1 MFRQLLRSLRARRA
15 VAHNEDGIRLWL
27 AGDLAGAEGAFRRA
41 LDAHPAHAPACSNL
55 GMVVWD
61 QRRLDE
67 ALPLLVRAVQLDP
80 VHVGARLNLGNALL
94 IGNRIDDGIAQLRE
108 VLRLDPGNAKAHGSL
123 LKPLLDVCDWD
134 GAAALASSFAE
145 RWASRPDDPLL
156 EGVLPFTS
164 LLVPL
169 PPAMRLDLARR
180 YAARV
185 SAAVGPPLPGAS
197 PRRPGERLRVGY
209 ASADFH
215 NHATAHLA
223 AGLFERHDRRRFEV
237 IAYSYGIDDGSEYRA
252 RLQAAFDRFVDVRHE
267 THRAIAERIARDGVD
282 ILVDLKGHTGE
293 GRPEIFALRPAPVQV
308 NYLGYPGSTGAD
320 FIDYI
325 LADRVVIPEADRRW
339 FSERV
344 AYLPAS
350 YQVNDD
356 QQPIAEGAPSR
367 AACGLPDVGVVFC
380 SFNKHYKIERA
391 LFDAWLRILAAVPGS
406 VLWLLGGHGE
416 KRLRR
421 AAVAGGIDPQR
432 LVFAGKL
439 PKPEHLARHRLAD
452 LFLDTH
458 HVNAHTT
465 ASDALWAGLPL
476 LTVPGSSFAGRVAA
490 SLLRAIGLPE
500 LIAPT
505 LEAYEQRA
513 IELAR
518 APAALAALRTRLA
531 ANRRVM
537 PLFDTERYARDLE
550 RAFERM
556 HELRGAGRPA
566 EAFEVEAA

>member
-1 MFRQLLRSLRARRA
+1 VLAQLLRSLRGRRA
-15 VAHNEDGIRLWL
+15 VAHNEAGIRRWV
-27 AGDLAGAEGAFRRA
+27 AGDLAGAEAAFRRA
-41 LDAHPAHAPACSNL
+41 LAAEPAHAPACSNL

-67 ALPLLVRAVQLDP
+67 AMTLLVRAVRLDP
-80 VHVGARLNLGNALL
+80 AHVGARLNLANALL
-94 IGNRIDDGIAQLRE
+94 VGNRMEDGIAQLRE

-134 GAAALASSFAE
+134 GAGALAAE
-145 RWASRPDDPLL
+145 LAARWTARPDDPLL
-156 EGVLPFTS
+156 AGFLPFTT

-169 PPAMRLDLARR
+169 PPDMRLDLARR

-185 SAAVGPPLPGAS
+185 SAAVGGPLPA
-197 PRRPGERLRVGY
+197 RPVRAPGGRVRLAY

-223 AGLFERHDRRRFEV
+223 AGLFERHDRGRFEV
-237 IAYSYGIDDGSEYRA
+237 IAYSYGIDDGSAYRA
-252 RLQAAFDRFVDVRHE
+252 RLAAAFDRFVDVRAD

-293 GRPEIFALRPAPVQV
+293 ARPEIFALRPAPVQV
-308 NYLGYPGSTGAD
+308 NYLGYPGTTGAA

-325 LADRVVIPEADRRW
+325 VADRVVIPEEDRRW

-356 QQPIAEGAPSR
+356 RQPIAAAAPSR
-367 AACGLPDVGVVFC
+367 AACGLPEAGFVFC

-391 LFDAWLRILAAVPGS
+391 VFDAWMRILAAVPGS

-416 KRLRR
+416 RRLR
-421 AAVAGGIDPQR
+421 AAAAARGVDPAR

-465 ASDALWAGLPL
+465 AADALWAGLPL
-476 LTVPGSSFAGRVAA
+476 LTFPGASFAGRVAA
-490 SLLRAIGLPE
+490 SLLHAIGVPD
-500 LIAPT
+500 LIVPSLA
-505 LEAYEQRA
+505 AYEERA

-518 APAALAALRTRLA
+518 APGELAALRRRLE
-531 ANRRVM
+531 ANRRTR
-537 PLFDTERYARDLE
+537 PLFDTGGFARDLE

-556 HELRGAGRPA
+556 HQVRVTGRPPEGFA
-566 EAFEVEAA
+566 VEPA

>member
-1 MFRQLLRSLRARRA
+1 VFRRLLESLRARRA
-15 VAHNEDGIRLWL
+15 VAHNEDGIRRWL

-67 ALPLLVRAVQLDP
+67 AMPLLVRAVQLDP
-80 VHVGARLNLGNALL
+80 AHVGARLNLGSALL

-108 VLRLDPGNAKAHGSL
+108 VLRLDPENAKAHGSL

-134 GAAALASSFAE
+134 GAADLASKLAE

-185 SAAVGPPLPGAS
+185 SAAAGPPLPVAP
-197 PRRPGERLRVGY
+197 PRRPGERLRVAY

-237 IAYSYGIDDGSEYRA
+237 IAYSYGIDDASEYRA
-252 RLQAAFDRFVDVRHE
+252 RLKAAFDRFVDVRHE

-293 GRPEIFALRPAPVQV
+293 SRPEIFALRPAPVQV

-325 LADRVVIPEADRRW
+325 LADRVVIPDEDRRW

-344 AYLPAS
+344 VVLPAS

-356 QQPIAEGAPSR
+356 RQPIAERVPSR
-367 AACGLPDVGVVFC
+367 GACGLPDAGFVFC
-380 SFNKHYKIERA
+380 SFNKHYKIDRA
-391 LFDAWLRILAAVPGS
+391 LLDAWMRILAAVPGS

-421 AAVAGGIDPQR
+421 AAVARGIDPQR

-439 PKPEHLARHRLAD
+439 PKPEHLARHRLAG

-465 ASDALWAGLPL
+465 ASDALWTGLPL
-476 LTVPGSSFAGRVAA
+476 LTLPGSSFAGRVAA

-505 LEAYEQRA
+505 LEAYERRA

-518 APAALAALRTRLA
+518 APAALAELRSRLA
-531 ANRRVM
+531 ANRRAM
-537 PLFDTERYARDLE
+537 PLFDTDRYARDLE

-556 HELRGAGRPA
+556 HEIQVAGRPPESFA
-566 EAFEVEAA
+566 VESG